1 MYGPL
6 LACLSLAT
14 LLAVD
19 TLASLCIAGLWPA
32 LEAAAARLRAASRA
46 RLLFLL
52 RTAPALL
59 ALVAVL
65 ALLIPSYVI
74 HEPRD
79 TEEAVSAGLGLLAA
93 LSLIGIACALRRGAA
108 AWIATRR
115 LLRTWQKHARP
126 VTLADSGLPAFR
138 IRHRFP
144 VVGIVHFSRPRLF
157 IAEQVFLSLGR
168 EELAAVLAH
177 ERGHLAAGD
186 SFKRA
191 LLAVCRDVLGMLPRG
206 RHLERLWSA
215 AAEEAADDYAARTG
229 PTAALDLASAL
240 VKLARLAPAGSAL
253 RMPAGAHLV
262 VGDPGSIT
270 ARVVRL
276 TRMGPGGASG
286 SCAAAARVILGGVSV
301 LLSCLVLAA
310 AGPRIYAA
318 VHAALEVL
326 VSL

>member
-14 LLAVD
+14 LLVVD
-19 TLASLCIAGLWPA
+19 TLASLCVAALWPA
-32 LEAAAARLRAASRA
+32 LAPASARLRPWIRA
-46 RLLFLL
+46 RLVFLL

-59 ALVAVL
+59 ALVTVL

-93 LSLIGIACALRRGAA
+93 LSLLGIASSARRGIA
-108 AWIATRR
+108 AWLATRR
-115 LLRTWQKHARP
+115 LLRTWEKHARP
-126 VTLADSGLPAFR
+126 AALENYGMPAFR

-144 VVGIVHFSRPRLF
+144 VIGIVHFSRPRLF
-157 IAEQVFLSLGR
+157 IAEQVFQALSS
-168 EELAAVLAH
+168 EELAAALAH
-177 ERGHLAAGD
+177 EQGHLAAGD
-186 SFKRA
+186 NFKRA
-191 LLAVCRDVLGMLPRG
+191 LLAVCRDVLGMLPGG
-206 RHLERLWSA
+206 RDLERMWSA

-229 PTAALDLASAL
+229 PAAALDLASAL
-240 VKLARLAPAGSAL
+240 VKLARLAPAGSAPL
-253 RMPAGAHLV
+253 LPAGAHLV
-262 VGDPGSIT
+262 AGDPGSIT

-276 TRMGPGGASG
+276 AEMSPGGASRA
-286 SCAAAARVILGGVSV
+286 CRPTAHMILGGVSM

-310 AGPRIYAA
+310 ASPRLYAA
-318 VHAALEVL
+318 IHAALELL